1 MCLKSIQPLFLAFC
15 LFNACGRHPEGKNYT
30 GILEG
35 KVVEVPAMVGGKIL
49 NLRVDEGE
57 RILQG
62 DTLAIIDAT
71 ELYYQNEQLQAARRE
86 LVIQEQTL
94 YTALEQAQKDLNY
107 IQEKHERIKTLVENQ
122 AIPQQNLDDVTNQLE
137 RVRSIYSTAK
147 QNVQTLLAKKEQLLA
162 QNQIIKKKISDAVI
176 TAPESGIVFTKYFE
190 EGEAVPP
197 MAALIEIIHLDTVRV
212 KIYVSEKMIPK
223 IVYGQEVKIRVDGLN
238 DTLPGIVSW
247 ISPKAEFTPKTVL
260 TREVRTSLVY
270 AVQIKVPNP
279 DGLLK
284 HGMPVEVIL

>member
-1 MCLKSIQPLFLAFC
+1 MCLKSIQPLFLALC
-15 LFNACGRHPEGKNYT
+15 LFMACGRQPEGKNYT

-49 NLRVDEGE
+49 DLRVDEGE
-57 RILQG
+57 RILEG

-71 ELYYQNEQLQAARRE
+71 ELYYQNKQLQAAYRE

-94 YTALEQAQKDLNY
+94 NTALEQAQKDLNY
-107 IQEKHERIKTLVENQ
+107 IQEKHERTKNLVKNQ
-122 AIPQQNLDDVTNQLE
+122 AMPQQNLDDVTNQLE
-137 RVRSIYSTAK
+137 HVRSVYLTTK
-147 QNVQTLLAKKEQLLA
+147 QNVQTLLAKKEQHVA
-162 QNQIIKKKISDAVI
+162 QIQIIKKKNSDAVI

-190 EGEAVPP
+190 KGEAIPP
-197 MAALIEIIHLDTVRV
+197 MAALVEIIFLDTIHV

-238 DTLPGIVSW
+238 YTLPGIVSW

-270 AVQIKVPNP
+270 AVKIKVPNP